1 MFPLE
6 DACISFDPQVTEIIK
21 RLKSKNKDSDMRQK
35 KSTTKS
41 QKKVNKSMNK
51 TGRRSQKWFSIIQAA
66 EEVFA
71 KKGFHEATISE
82 IAKRAKVSEA
92 TIYEYFSSKEDL
104 LFSIPVEVTEQFM
117 KENEKILR
125 YIDGAENK
133 LRALIHR
140 RIELFSTNENYAKI
154 TTMILKTNR
163 NFLDTEG
170 YKLVQES
177 SRCWTSV
184 LEEGIESGEF
194 RAGIDIYLIRA
205 MIWGTI
211 EHLVIRKSL
220 LGKPENISTLFDDI
234 VDVILKGIKVN
245 DKAQQV
251 NYHFVLKEK
260 NKEE

>member
-1 MFPLE
+1 
-6 DACISFDPQVTEIIK
+6 
-21 RLKSKNKDSDMRQK
+21 MRQK
-35 KSTTKS
+35 KSMMKS
-41 QKKVNKSMNK
+41 QQKSKKSMKK
-51 TGRRSQKWFSIIQAA
+51 TGRGSQKWFNIIHAA

-71 KKGFHEATISE
+71 NKGFHEATISD
-82 IAKRAKVSEA
+82 IANRAKVSEA

-104 LFSIPVEVTEQFM
+104 LFSIPIEVTKQFM

-140 RIELFSTNENYAKI
+140 RIELYSTNENYAKI

-170 YKLVQES
+170 YELVKES
-177 SRCWTSV
+177 SRSWTRV
-184 LEEGIESGEF
+184 LKEGIESGEF
-194 RAGIDIYLIRA
+194 KAGIDIYLIRA

-234 VDVILKGIKVN
+234 VNVILKGIKIN

-251 NYHFVLKEK
+251 NYHFVLKE
-260 NKEE
+260 NDAQ

>member
-1 MFPLE
+1 MGPKKGP
-6 DACISFDPQVTEIIK
+6 I
-21 RLKSKNKDSDMRQK
+21 KSKR
-35 KSTTKS
+35 
-41 QKKVNKSMNK
+41 KVDKSMNK
-51 TGRRSQKWFSIIQAA
+51 TGLRSQKWFNIIQAA

-71 KKGFHEATISE
+71 SKGFHEATISE

-104 LFSIPVEVTEQFM
+104 LFSIPIKITQEFM
-117 KENEKILR
+117 EENEKILK

-140 RIELFSTNENYAKI
+140 RVELYSMNENYAKI

-163 NFLDTEG
+163 NFIDTEG
-170 YKLVQES
+170 YKLVQKS
-177 SRCWTSV
+177 SRRWISV
-184 LEEGIESGEF
+184 LEEGVDSGEF

-220 LGKPENISTLFDDI
+220 LSKPENISFFFDDI
-234 VDVILKGIKVN
+234 VDVILNGIKAN
-245 DKAQQV
+245 NKAQKV

>member
-1 MFPLE
+1 MG
-6 DACISFDPQVTEIIK
+6 QKTIIK
-21 RLKSKNKDSDMRQK
+21 
-35 KSTTKS
+35 KS
-41 QKKVNKSMNK
+41 QRKVSKSRKK
-51 TGRRSQKWFSIIQAA
+51 TGLRSQKWLSIIQAA
-66 EEVFA
+66 EKVFA
-71 KKGFHEATISE
+71 EKGFHEATISD
-82 IAKRAKVSEA
+82 IAKRANISEA

-104 LFSIPVEVTEQFM
+104 LFSIPIEVTRQFM

-125 YIDGAENK
+125 YINGAENK

-140 RIELFSTNENYAKI
+140 RMELFSTNENYAKI

-177 SRCWTSV
+177 SRCWLSV

-194 RAGIDIYLIRA
+194 RKGIDIYFIRA

-220 LGKPENISTLFDDI
+220 LGKPENISAFLDDM
-234 VDVILKGIKVN
+234 VDVILKGIKLTN
-245 DKAQQV
+245 KEQQV
-251 NYHFVLKEK
+251 NYHFALKEK
-260 NKEE
+260 NNEK